1 MIDMSKILTQADQY
15 AFSLFDVNLIDFDL
29 LEYDKY
35 GIISLPLITSKLPKP
50 NEPFDNEDTMM
61 MITDAIDDGD
71 MWFTY
76 DPVSHTVE
84 SLIIENGCIQQ
95 QIFCD
100 STIYFMGQAKHPEYA
115 QYKLSYDKFIDD
127 IKEKLKEQIRAIMT
141 EVKGEFIKDN
151 FIKDAYFQARQF
163 NDNKIFYGINKW
175 WKGLHEGKF
184 DFVDVVNGEGTVY
197 IARCN

>member
-1 MIDMSKILTQADQY
+1 MIETQILSQADKY
-15 AFSLFDVNLIDFDL
+15 ALSLLDHDLIDFDA
-29 LEYDKY
+29 LEFDSS
-35 GIISLPLITSKLPKP
+35 GIISLPLITSKVPKP
-50 NEPFDNEDTMM
+50 NEPFDNEDLKMH
-61 MITDAIDDGD
+61 ISDALDFGE

-76 DPVSHTVE
+76 EPVSHTVE
-84 SLIIENGCIQQ
+84 SLVIENGCIQQ

-141 EVKGEFIKDN
+141 EVKGKFVADKFIKDT
-151 FIKDAYFQARQF
+151 YFQVRKF
-163 NDNKIFYGINKW
+163 DGKNIFYGINKW
-175 WKGLHEGKF
+175 WNGLCEREVN
-184 DFVDVVNGEGTVY
+184 FVDVVNGEGTVF

>member
-1 MIDMSKILTQADQY
+1 MIETQILSQADKY
-15 AFSLFDVNLIDFDL
+15 ALSLLDYDLIDFDA
-29 LEYDKY
+29 LEFDSS
-35 GIISLPLITSKLPKP
+35 GIISLPLITSKVPKP
-50 NEPFDNEDTMM
+50 NEPFDNEDLKMC
-61 MITDAIDDGD
+61 ISDALDFGE

-76 DPVSHTVE
+76 EPVSHTIE
-84 SLIIENGCIQQ
+84 SLVIENGCIQQ

-141 EVKGEFIKDN
+141 EVKGEFVADK
-151 FIKDAYFQARQF
+151 FIKDTYFQVRKF
-163 NDNKIFYGINKW
+163 DGKNIFYGINKW
-175 WKGLHEGKF
+175 WNGLCEREVN
-184 DFVDVVNGEGTVY
+184 FVDVVNGEGTVF